1 MLLSELSDKKMEDS
15 LMCALVLFYSI
26 AMCLPHFLSGAQVS
40 CLLTLIL
47 DVA

>member
-1 MLLSELSDKKMEDS
+1 MLSSKLSDKKMEDS
-15 LMCALVLFYSI
+15 LMCAPVLFYSI

-40 CLLTLIL
+40 YFLMLIL